1 MKSLIAG
8 SIFYLGSAG
17 QKTTYPRAPLGG
29 GVETV
34 AMGGRVMY
42 LRSYGRGLLPHPFV
56 FTPVKKK
63 EEGTTWVYAKS
74 SPWCALRVRIFRI
87 SDRFG
92 PFTPSRARSPI
103 NAKSLQSQG
112 WECRKRPSGSGKLA
126 RSRYNQV
133 GARSVH
139 TPMAGWPAGAL
150 VPSSPKVRLG
160 LAHPPAY
167 AHGSPRP
174 PSPAWLLCRDAR

>member
-1 MKSLIAG
+1 MHESPSTPDETEILKRFTTIDG
-8 SIFYLGSAG
+8 WIFG
-17 QKTTYPRAPLGG
+17 
-29 GVETV
+29 
-34 AMGGRVMY
+34 
-42 LRSYGRGLLPHPFV
+42 
-56 FTPVKKK
+56 
-63 EEGTTWVYAKS
+63 
-74 SPWCALRVRIFRI
+74 FRI
-87 SDRFG
+87 SDRIG

-126 RSRYNQV
+126 RSRYTQV

-160 LAHPPAY
+160 LDHRSAH
-167 AHGSPRP
+167 AHDSPRP
-174 PSPAWLLCRDAR
+174 SSPAWLLRFDGSGPSFKNTPVVYVTRSYYG

>member
-1 MKSLIAG
+1 MICAQTTSTTTGRMK
-8 SIFYLGSAG
+8 
-17 QKTTYPRAPLGG
+17 PLHRC
-29 GVETV
+29 TV
-34 AMGGRVMY
+34 APSGVMDG
-42 LRSYGRGLLPHPFV
+42 SMDDFG
-56 FTPVKKK
+56 
-63 EEGTTWVYAKS
+63 
-74 SPWCALRVRIFRI
+74 FRI
-87 SDRFG
+87 SDRCG

-103 NAKSLQSQG
+103 NAKSLRSQG

-126 RSRYNQV
+126 RSRCNQV

-174 PSPAWLLCRDAR
+174 PSPAWCLCRDVRLEVRSKK

>member
-1 MKSLIAG
+1 MAWLLSEVL
-8 SIFYLGSAG
+8 F
-17 QKTTYPRAPLGG
+17 T
-29 GVETV
+29 GVF
-34 AMGGRVMY
+34 G
-42 LRSYGRGLLPHPFV
+42 
-56 FTPVKKK
+56 
-63 EEGTTWVYAKS
+63 WVVTS
-74 SPWCALRVRIFRI
+74 QFALRIFGFRI

-92 PFTPSRARSPI
+92 PFIPSRARSPI

-126 RSRYNQV
+126 RSRYTQV

-160 LAHPPAY
+160 LDHRSAH
-167 AHGSPRP
+167 AHDSPRP
-174 PSPAWLLCRDAR
+174 PSPAWLLGRDAPSAQESQERCPWGAASQEWVVTDQDLDFDNH

>member
-1 MKSLIAG
+1 MSVGREASPSSCGAVACRETLRGRSCGSL
-8 SIFYLGSAG
+8 LGRQSRCQRQG
-17 QKTTYPRAPLGG
+17 
-29 GVETV
+29 
-34 AMGGRVMY
+34 
-42 LRSYGRGLLPHPFV
+42 
-56 FTPVKKK
+56 
-63 EEGTTWVYAKS
+63 
-74 SPWCALRVRIFRI
+74 FRI
-87 SDRFG
+87 SDRIG

-126 RSRYNQV
+126 RSRCNQV

-174 PSPAWLLCRDAR
+174 PSPAWRLCRDVR